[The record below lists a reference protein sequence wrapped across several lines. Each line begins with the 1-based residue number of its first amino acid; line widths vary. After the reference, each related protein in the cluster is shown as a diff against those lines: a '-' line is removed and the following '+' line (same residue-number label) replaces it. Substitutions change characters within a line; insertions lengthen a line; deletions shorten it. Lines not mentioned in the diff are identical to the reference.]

1 MITTIFLVRHGHYD
15 SPMPVAPYRLPGFH
29 LSAKGKQ
36 DAGLLSQHLAGEAI
50 SAIFTSPLERT
61 AETAGIIASAHGIIP
76 VVDPRLIEV
85 RSPLQGKTPE
95 EIHALG
101 GWNWSIYDT
110 PWYAE
115 NGGETPAMIL
125 ARMKECI
132 EEHRKTY
139 RGGSICLVSHGDP
152 IMLATA
158 YYGGSPIDTGH
169 LLAMEPYVPMAG
181 GFRMVFEADKAPGVY
196 PIVVS

>member
-1 MITTIFLVRHGHYD
+1 MTTTIFLVRHGHYD
-15 SPMPVAPYRLPGFH
+15 SPAPVAPYRLPGFH
-29 LSAKGKQ
+29 LSAKGRH
-36 DAGLLSQHLAGEAI
+36 DAGRLSQHLAGEAI
-50 SAIFTSPLERT
+50 SAIFTSPMERT
-61 AETAGIIASAHGIIP
+61 AETAGIIASAHGIVP
-76 VVDPRLIEV
+76 VVDPRLNEV

-125 ARMKECI
+125 SRIKESI

-139 RGGSICLVSHGDP
+139 RGGNICMVSHGDP
-152 IMLATA
+152 IMLAAA
-158 YYGGSPIDTGH
+158 YYRGVTLDTQH

-181 GFRMVFEADKAPGVY
+181 GFRIVFEAGQAPGVY